1 MVIGLKR
8 VAENGPVELQALYYA
23 AMLATVDFPRVV
35 GTHSELLEEIQ
46 HDPLEAGRLLL
57 SFLDV
62 TTAEGVTISKYA
74 AHYFYRAQFPARSD
88 DYRALAQ

>member
-1 MVIGLKR
+1 MAIGLKR
-8 VAENGPVELQALYYA
+8 MEQGIPVELQALYYV

-35 GTHSELLEEIQ
+35 GTHSKLLEKTQ
-46 HDPLEAGRLLL
+46 RDPLEAGRLLL

-74 AHYFYRAQFPARSD
+74 AHYFLSCPASCVK
-88 DYRALAQ
+88 